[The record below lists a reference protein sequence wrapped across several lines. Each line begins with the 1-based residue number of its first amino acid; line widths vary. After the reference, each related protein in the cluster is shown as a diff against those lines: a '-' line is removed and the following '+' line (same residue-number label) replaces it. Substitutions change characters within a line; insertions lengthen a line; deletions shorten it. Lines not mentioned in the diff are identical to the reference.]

1 MAKQAQRK
9 VRLVEADLDTR
20 ARLLAAAKDEF
31 IAHGLRAAKIAAICR
46 RAELANGTFYLHFRT
61 KDEVC
66 RVLLE
71 EAARELAGRLVTGRP
86 AHLDA
91 RARDRLEISIIV
103 DFAEERQDLFKL
115 MSDERPSY
123 SIAHKAFFSTLNE
136 QRRAAIA
143 AGQKAGEFRKELDP
157 MLAALADF
165 GVTIEII
172 QWWMAN
178 RKKHTKAYMIEKL
191 ADLRARMFFPGV

>member
-1 MAKQAQRK
+1 MVRRSRK
-9 VRLVEADLDTR
+9 PARLADSDGDTR
-20 ARLLAAAKDEF
+20 SRLLAAAKDEF
-31 IAHGLRAAKIAAICR
+31 IEQGVRAAKIAAICR
-46 RAELANGTFYLHFRT
+46 RADVANGTFYLHFRT

-71 EAARELAGRLVTGRP
+71 SAAQELGARLAAART

-91 RARDRLEISIIV
+91 RARDRAEISIIV
-103 DFAEERQDLFKL
+103 DFAEERHDLFKI

-136 QRRAAIA
+136 QRRATIA
-143 AGQKAGEFRKELDP
+143 AGQKAGRFRKELDP
-157 MLAALADF
+157 MLTAIADF
-165 GVTIEII
+165 GVTTEII

-178 RKKHTKAYMIEKL
+178 RKMHSKAYIVEKL
-191 ADLRARMFFPGV
+191 ADMRARMFFPDV